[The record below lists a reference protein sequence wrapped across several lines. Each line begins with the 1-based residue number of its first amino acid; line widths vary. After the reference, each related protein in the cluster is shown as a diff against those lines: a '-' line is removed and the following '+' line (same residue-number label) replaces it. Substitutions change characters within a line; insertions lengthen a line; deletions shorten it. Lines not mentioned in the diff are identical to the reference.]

1 MIIKSMFK
9 HYFKK
14 AINFLIIKDY
24 FDGVLQEYNSIKEN
38 IYYIE
43 SFQNDKLMCTKEKEI
58 LIYNLLEEKL
68 ILKENFS
75 SDIRNFKIKVL
86 RNDLICLYKKER
98 FSYKI
103 NNILLFEYK
112 ENKAKNEY
120 SLKEIAKIPEAAN
133 DLLLFGQNIIC
144 FKNKCLH
151 IYNPIKAKNKK
162 YQLQNVVNLPYST
175 TNYKG
180 IIIAKNGQNRNVG
193 IFGYK
198 KGENIIIFLMSKNLL
213 KLSNYSIK
221 NTSLLDDDIYYP
233 DLIEIKLYK
242 NNIIMFLGNIY
253 LLSFD
258 GNELKI
264 SKKIYCA
271 GYIDNINM
279 TKTGEIYAFGKDFVY
294 KLDDDTKSFY
304 KVSLEIKG
312 NIKHMNLLENDKKI
326 FVIKTKD
333 ENTKLCVLKKYN
345 ILKHYI
351 NFYIRL
357 IFYLFSFRALALG
370 NWKINISFSY
380 FLKTIIFYWVLLKIG
395 WGFKGT
401 WIIALIMIIFII
413 RILLKCSIKIV
424 NEFYNFVYSMFKG
437 IIDVIKSIKEYKFT
451 KWNINISFNNLI
463 EYIIE
468 YILLFLALLRTR
480 WRFKGTWI
488 IMTIIIIVAVLSL
501 LKVSIKLV
509 NYLTSFAYSLFKELI
524 DFVDSIYNFFQG
536 ILQVVNIVI

>member
-1 MIIKSMFK
+1 
-9 HYFKK
+9 
-14 AINFLIIKDY
+14 
-24 FDGVLQEYNSIKEN
+24 
-38 IYYIE
+38 
-43 SFQNDKLMCTKEKEI
+43 
-58 LIYNLLEEKL
+58 
-68 ILKENFS
+68 
-75 SDIRNFKIKVL
+75 
-86 RNDLICLYKKER
+86 
-98 FSYKI
+98 
-103 NNILLFEYK
+103 
-112 ENKAKNEY
+112 
-120 SLKEIAKIPEAAN
+120 
-133 DLLLFGQNIIC
+133 
-144 FKNKCLH
+144 
-151 IYNPIKAKNKK
+151 
-162 YQLQNVVNLPYST
+162 
-175 TNYKG
+175 
-180 IIIAKNGQNRNVG
+180 
-193 IFGYK
+193 
-198 KGENIIIFLMSKNLL
+198 
-213 KLSNYSIK
+213 
-221 NTSLLDDDIYYP
+221 
-233 DLIEIKLYK
+233 
-242 NNIIMFLGNIY
+242 
-253 LLSFD
+253 
-258 GNELKI
+258 
-264 SKKIYCA
+264 
-271 GYIDNINM
+271 M

-333 ENTKLCVLKKYN
+333 ENTKLCLLKKYN

-413 RILLKCSIKIV
+413 GILMKWSIKIV
-424 NEFYNFVYSMFKG
+424 NEFYDFVYSLFKG

-524 DFVDSIYNFFQG
+524 DFVDSIYNFFQA

>member
-1 MIIKSMFK
+1 
-9 HYFKK
+9 
-14 AINFLIIKDY
+14 
-24 FDGVLQEYNSIKEN
+24 
-38 IYYIE
+38 
-43 SFQNDKLMCTKEKEI
+43 
-58 LIYNLLEEKL
+58 
-68 ILKENFS
+68 
-75 SDIRNFKIKVL
+75 
-86 RNDLICLYKKER
+86 
-98 FSYKI
+98 
-103 NNILLFEYK
+103 
-112 ENKAKNEY
+112 
-120 SLKEIAKIPEAAN
+120 
-133 DLLLFGQNIIC
+133 
-144 FKNKCLH
+144 
-151 IYNPIKAKNKK
+151 
-162 YQLQNVVNLPYST
+162 
-175 TNYKG
+175 
-180 IIIAKNGQNRNVG
+180 
-193 IFGYK
+193 
-198 KGENIIIFLMSKNLL
+198 L
-213 KLSNYSIK
+213 KLSNHSIK
-221 NTSLLDDDIYYP
+221 NTSLFDDDIYYP

-258 GNELKI
+258 GKELKI

-312 NIKHMNLLENDKKI
+312 NIKHMNILENDKKI
-326 FVIKTKD
+326 FVLKTKD
-333 ENTKLCVLKKYN
+333 ENTKLCLLKKYN

-413 RILLKCSIKIV
+413 GILMKWSIKIV
-424 NEFYNFVYSMFKG
+424 NEFYDFVYSLFKG

-468 YILLFLALLRTR
+468 YILLFLALLRAR

-501 LKVSIKLV
+501 LKISIKLV
-509 NYLTSFAYSLFKELI
+509 NYLTSFGYSLFKELI

-536 ILQVVNIVI
+536 ILQLVNIVI